1 MNKKRMNL
9 KKNLLLGASVAAL
22 TVMAASPWVGTAN
35 AYHRAAAPTVI
46 GAGAITPYS
55 AIIEWRYKVENGRLY
70 RRLYNYTEQCW
81 VGDWIL
87 CP

>member
-1 MNKKRMNL
+1 MNKKMMNL
-9 KKNLLLGASVAAL
+9 KKNLLLGVSVVAL
-22 TVMAASPWVGTAN
+22 TVMTATSWGGTVN
-35 AYHRAAAPTVI
+35 AYRAAAAPTVI

-55 AIIEWRYKVENGRLY
+55 AIIDWRYKVEDGRLY